1 MHHKQLTASTLARLH
16 QNQVALGEAVWQLA
30 KWIEQ
35 RGSTEVAQGVQAQ
48 LQLLTINSAA
58 INQALTELID
68 SHLDT

>member
-35 RGSTEVAQGVQAQ
+35 RGSTEVAQGVRAQ
-48 LQLLTINSAA
+48 LLLMTQNSAL
-58 INQALTELID
+58 INQALSELIE
-68 SHLDT
+68 SQLDT